1 MRSSWESLDILCT
14 GDREAMAC
22 GREKGRAT
30 LGIHLKSR
38 DGNVS
43 YHRVTSFLVLLLRG
57 KVELQGEERRGLD
70 HRIGDHVNVTFL
82 LLHVGIIQFI
92 YIVCLSL
99 DPQHHHVDKTG
110 CLIHVRLWSGD

>member
-22 GREKGRAT
+22 VEGRREGAT

-38 DGNVS
+38 DGKCVLS
-43 YHRVTSFLVLLLRG
+43 QSHLFLVLLLRG

-70 HRIGDHVNVTFL
+70 HRTEIMST
-82 LLHVGIIQFI
+82 
-92 YIVCLSL
+92 
-99 DPQHHHVDKTG
+99 
-110 CLIHVRLWSGD
+110 